1 MMQTP
6 YNTST
11 KGQCCPSCGIF
22 HQHSQSCFY
31 NNSNSNTGSY
41 STVFSMQNGG
51 VFEQN
56 GEDYYS
62 SSVVDCT
69 LSLGTPSTRL
79 CEDQG
84 KRRRSTS
91 SGASSCIS
99 NFWDLLHT
107 KSNNYKAKPC
117 SDVPSFSTANAMK
130 PTRGFSSGG
139 DSLLAR
145 RCANCDTTTTPL
157 WRNGP
162 RGPKSL
168 CNACGIRFKKEERR
182 TTAASVN
189 DVVGA
194 APLAADQYVHHN
206 AGYNSYNI
214 ATGNTN
220 NGNSWAHYTTQRVP
234 CNYPANEIRFMDDYG
249 GARANNSDPAG
260 GHGGVPFLSWINVA
274 DRASLVHDF
283 TR

>member
-6 YNTST
+6 YNTSMQ
-11 KGQCCPSCGIF
+11 GQYCHSCGML
-22 HQHSQSCFY
+22 HTNNQSCCY
-31 NNSNSNTGSY
+31 NNSNAAGSY
-41 STVFSMQNGG
+41 STVFSMQNG
-51 VFEQN
+51 
-56 GEDYYS
+56 EDYNS

-79 CEDQG
+79 CEEDE
-84 KRRRSTS
+84 KRRRSIH

-99 NFWDLLHT
+99 NFWDLLQT
-107 KSNNYKAKPC
+107 KNNNNSKMTP
-117 SDVPSFSTANAMK
+117 SRNVPSFSTANSIK
-130 PTRGFSSGG
+130 PARGCSGSG

-145 RCANCDTTTTPL
+145 RCANCDTTSTPL

-182 TTAASVN
+182 TSAASGN
-189 DVVGA
+189 AVVGA
-194 APLAADQYVHHN
+194 IPVAADQYSHHN
-206 AGYNSYNI
+206 AGYNNYNI
-214 ATGNTN
+214 ATGNNN
-220 NGNSWAHYTTQRVP
+220 NGTSWGHHTTQRAP
-234 CNYPANEIRFMDDYG
+234 CNYQANEIRFMDDYG
-249 GARANNSDPAG
+249 GAGANNCDSDG
-260 GHGGVPFLSWINVA
+260 GHGGVPFLSWRLNVA